1 MKRKIIVVFLLMTF
15 LISSVF
21 AGATNVVNDNGMAPL
36 SNEEETYYIYGRNAH
51 SISGGGSGSWQYWGE
66 HGLRLSQGSLPIDYC
81 TAKYYIYIDCS
92 NKGLINDKFTL
103 GVYFKDNGVLGDG
116 PEMILQNPSTGEW
129 DLKWDTIG
137 QPSSLTWKYF
147 EIDAN
152 YIDSSD
158 KKVHVKFHA
167 GYLDDTVIDMLSAT
181 YEDVEETDQNLID
194 YDTSSETGY
203 YAQSFKPTFKKLTRV
218 KFLLDNDQILNVG
231 NFYFC
236 ICKSIQPWKPITVPY
251 TSYSAR
257 FDTQTV
263 PGPKRWAVADL
274 PDVELVPNEIYYL
287 CMDLRNS
294 NGISW
299 QYDTGSTYADGSYY
313 LDGNDVYSDW
323 KKSPGKTYCIKTYGT
338 SSSDFDAELTTD
350 PADGG
355 LLNFNTVHNGGS
367 STKSIRI
374 KNTGDKGSALQWE
387 IKDEPSWLDFSKDED
402 ILYNNYCNVNSES
415 IDVTVDTSSLE
426 GSRDGV
432 EHTGS
437 FKVYNKETGGYSKIN
452 VKVIVIKTR
461 SVEYPSSVN
470 LFRSMISQHPL
481 LLKLFQLSSSFIFP

>member
-1 MKRKIIVVFLLMTF
+1 MFLLMT
-15 LISSVF
+15 LLVSSVF
-21 AGATNVVNDNGMAPL
+21 ASATNIVNDNGMGPTTV
-36 SNEEETYYIYGRNAH
+36 EEETYYIYGINAH
-51 SISGGGSGSWQYWGE
+51 SIVGHGEGSWEPYGD
-66 HGLRLSQGSLPIDYC
+66 HGLRMSPGWINAWPFYWDDC
-81 TAKYYIYIDCS
+81 EAKYYINVDCS
-92 NKGLINDKFTL
+92 DKGLVNDKFTL
-103 GVYFKDNGVLGDG
+103 GVYYKDT
-116 PEMILQNPSTGEW
+116 S
-129 DLKWDTIG
+129 TIG
-137 QPSSLTWKYF
+137 NGPDMWIRVPGGDWYQKSGWNPIGKPSGLTWEYF
-147 EIDAN
+147 EIDAS
-152 YIDSSD
+152 YIDTANNRIE
-158 KKVHVKFHA
+158 VKFYA
-167 GYLDDTVIDMLSAT
+167 EVNDDTVIDMLCVK
-181 YEDVEETDQNLID
+181 YEDTEETDQNLID
-194 YDTSSETGY
+194 YDDFSETGY
-203 YAQSFKPTFKKLTRV
+203 YAQSFRPTFKKLTRV
-218 KFLLDNDQILNVG
+218 KVLLDNDQILNVG

-299 QYDTGSTYADGSYY
+299 QYDAGSTYADGSYY
-313 LDGNDVYSDW
+313 LDGNDVFNDW

-350 PADGG
+350 PADDG
-355 LLNFNTVHNGGS
+355 LLNFNTVYNGGS

-402 ILYNNYCNVNSES
+402 ILYKDYCNGYYES

-426 GSRDGV
+426 GNRAGI

-437 FKVYNKETGGYSKIN
+437 FKVYNKETGEYSKIN

-461 SVEYPSSVN
+461 SVDYPSSVN
-470 LFRSMISQHPL
+470 LFRNMISQHPL
-481 LLKLFQLSSSFIFP
+481 LLKLFQLSSSIIFP